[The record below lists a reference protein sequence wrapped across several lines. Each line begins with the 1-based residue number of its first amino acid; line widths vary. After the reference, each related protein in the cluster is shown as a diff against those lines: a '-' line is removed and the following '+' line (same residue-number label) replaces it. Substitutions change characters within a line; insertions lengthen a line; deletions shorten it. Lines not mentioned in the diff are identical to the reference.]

1 MIHGGI
7 PAWMVVVVASLVMM
21 AVAELGFRLGLRLH
35 TTGDTARKAQ
45 ISGIQTGTLSLI
57 GLLLG
62 FTFAMSVSR
71 YEERRHLVIREARA
85 IRNAYMRAS
94 VLPAPH
100 TPAVRDLLKRY
111 LANRINAQQVV
122 EDPQALAAAIAES
135 YAIQAQLW
143 EHTDASI
150 KQVPTVVSV
159 SFAAA
164 LTEMLDTGTER
175 LAAGRAD
182 IPLGVWILLLIVV
195 ACGNF
200 ITGYNGGAQGARS
213 MLSSIFYPLVVAT
226 VILLVYDLSHP
237 LRGTIGII
245 QQPMLELQQ
254 ALARG

>member
-7 PAWMVVVVASLVMM
+7 PAWLVVVLAALVMM
-21 AVAELGFRLGLRLH
+21 TVAEIGFRAGLRLH
-35 TTGDTARKAQ
+35 AKNDAARKAQ
-45 ISGIQTGTLSLI
+45 IAGIQTGTLNLI

-71 YEERRHLVIREARA
+71 YEVRRQLVIREARA
-85 IRNAYMRAS
+85 IRNAHMRAS

-100 TPAVRDLLKRY
+100 PPAVRDLLKRY
-111 LANRINAQQVV
+111 LTNRIRAQEVV
-122 EDPQALAAAIAES
+122 EDPRALAAAIAES
-135 YAIQAQLW
+135 YALQAQLW
-143 EHTDASI
+143 QHTDASI
-150 KQVPTVVSV
+150 KQVPTVVTV

-182 IPLGVWILLLIVV
+182 IPLGVWMLLLIVV

-213 MLSSIFYPLVVAT
+213 MLSAVFYPLVVAT

-237 LRGTIGII
+237 LRGTIGIS

-254 ALARG
+254 TLR